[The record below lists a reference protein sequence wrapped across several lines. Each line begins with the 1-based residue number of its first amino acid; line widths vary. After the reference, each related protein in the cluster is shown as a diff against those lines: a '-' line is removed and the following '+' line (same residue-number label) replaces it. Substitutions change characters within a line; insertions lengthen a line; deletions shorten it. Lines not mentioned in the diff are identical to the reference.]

1 VLLCMPVVPVLVPVC
16 VRVRTCAYVHMCA
29 WMCMKERERETDKKS
44 KCIYEHKI
52 RERGERDERKAQN
65 QGERNKK
72 RRETRERDNK
82 KKRQPDEDEK
92 RESHPFPPRSPSSN
106 ISCLSPYCSL
116 ERV

>member
-1 VLLCMPVVPVLVPVC
+1 
-16 VRVRTCAYVHMCA
+16 
-29 WMCMKERERETDKKS
+29 MKERERETDKKS

-116 ERV
+116 ERVEFFTTIKRHRQINLHACLSILN